1 MRKARAR
8 ARCTGSSLT
17 EIYDKLWR
25 NELAHRVYELEPS
38 VYRESILDAS
48 ESARGFFSYPREYG
62 GHLKSFTKYSVIY
75 EIAYINN
82 FEYSRRRGCTTVS
95 LTRRLDERITSAD
108 YY

>member
-1 MRKARAR
+1 MRKARAQ

-25 NELAHRVYELEPS
+25 NELAHRVYELAPS

-48 ESARGFFSYPREYG
+48 ESARRFFSYPREYG

-82 FEYSRRRGCTTVS
+82 FEYSRRRGCTTVR